1 MLKEMVRAKPTNT
14 RTADTDTNHSIVFT
28 LLLEIN
34 DMDKGGYSSK
44 CKIAPAE
51 LLPLMTTYRP
61 TAHYLNIS
69 VKSDHK

>member
-34 DMDKGGYSSK
+34 EWTKVDTVRNAK
-44 CKIAPAE
+44 
-51 LLPLMTTYRP
+51 
-61 TAHYLNIS
+61 
-69 VKSDHK
+69 